1 MRQREGNKFSKGW
14 TTVRDLLCAG
24 ELNVDLVLSGF
35 HSMPVQGRE
44 IMGEDYTLCLGSSSA
59 NCCCVA
65 ASLGLSALFYGKLGQ
80 DHFGQVAMEGLERYG
95 VDTRLIRRD
104 PGWRTG
110 LTVCVSATGDRAMAT
125 CFGDTIDAF
134 DALDVPLEEADARH
148 IHMASYFFQPR
159 VRARLPI
166 LYKRAKTMGMT
177 TSLDAGWDEQGR
189 WEEGLVEALSVTDFF
204 FPNESEACAIAGTD
218 NVQRAARYIAAL
230 GTNAVVKCG
239 EKGTLLCTREG
250 EVLEAPP
257 YRTVVVETTGAG
269 DSFNAGFLYAYLRG
283 IPLDQCLRFGNA
295 AGAVSV
301 TRIGGTTACP
311 TLAEVQRVMEQG
323 TTEGL

>member
-1 MRQREGNKFSKGW
+1 
-14 TTVRDLLCAG
+14 
-24 ELNVDLVLSGF
+24 
-35 HSMPVQGRE
+35 
-44 IMGEDYTLCLGSSSA
+44 
-59 NCCCVA
+59 
-65 ASLGLSALFYGKLGQ
+65 
-80 DHFGQVAMEGLERYG
+80 
-95 VDTRLIRRD
+95 
-104 PGWRTG
+104 
-110 LTVCVSATGDRAMAT
+110 MAT

-134 DALDVPLEEADARH
+134 DALDVPLEETDARH

-218 NVQRAARYIAAL
+218 NVQRAARHIAAL

-257 YRTVVVETTGAG
+257 IEPLWWRPPGRRTA
-269 DSFNAGFLYAYLRG
+269 SMR
-283 IPLDQCLRFGNA
+283 
-295 AGAVSV
+295 VSC
-301 TRIGGTTACP
+301 TPTCGGCP
-311 TLAEVQRVMEQG
+311 WTSVCGLAMQRA
-323 TTEGL
+323 LCR